1 MEIKPVIILGAKG
14 LGKAALE
21 IFKRNEVVI
30 YGFLDDDTKLHN
42 TEIDYVSVLG
52 RPDDDGFL
60 KFIGQKC
67 DAFVAND
74 DNRYRKSLVK
84 MLNERR
90 KVMPINAIHPQA
102 TLATSAEIGYG
113 NFINQGASIGAFC
126 KIGSHCLIHS
136 GAIIDYDT
144 QLADF
149 VQVGSG
155 SQINSGVVIEEGA
168 FIGSGVTVVSG
179 IKIGANARVGAGS
192 VVIEDVKTGAT
203 VFGNPAKEMGK

>member
-14 LGKAALE
+14 LGKVALE
-21 IFKRNEVVI
+21 IFKRNKVVI
-30 YGFLDDDTKLHN
+30 YGFLDDDAKLHN

-52 RPDDDGFL
+52 RTDDDGFL

-67 DAFVAND
+67 DAFVATD

-102 TLATSAEIGYG
+102 LLATSAEIGHG
-113 NFINQGASIGAFC
+113 NLINQGVNIGAFS

-136 GAIIDYDT
+136 GVNIDYEV

-149 VQVGSG
+149 VQVGLG
-155 SQINSGVVIEEGA
+155 SNINSGVEIGEGA
-168 FIGSGVTVVSG
+168 FIGSGVTIVSG
-179 IKIGANARVGAGS
+179 IKIGANARIGAGS
-192 VVIEDVKTGAT
+192 VVIEDVNAGAT
-203 VFGNPAKEMGK
+203 VFGNPAKEMK